1 MKIETLKELI
11 RIENERTF
19 SQDELMN
26 QVFRLLDIFESDYE
40 PIKIVQPSQK
50 DFELLCEKIKLNQN
64 YQNWVDK

>member
-26 QVFRLLDIFESDYE
+26 QIFRLLDIFESDYE

-50 DFELLCEKIKLNQN
+50 DFELLCEKIKQN
-64 YQNWVDK
+64 EIWASK